1 MAALLRNIRRLF
13 ITAEFS
19 RSATDRRGMLSAF
32 SLMRLLLACAVS
44 AAVVLS
50 APFMG
55 RMQSLLRASISTR
68 AYVVLLGTVV
78 GGAILT
84 AIVLAFLRIQA
95 HRGRRIAAMALALG
109 VGFVYTSLLST
120 GIPEIDAVERVH
132 FVQYGLIAVLF
143 YRVWR
148 RAGDLSTLVL
158 PILCGFIVGTLDE
171 WLQWFIP
178 YRVGEMHD
186 VWLNFTALVCG
197 LLFGLALE
205 PPPAFSIRLDP
216 DGWSRIGIATAA
228 TVLVFGA
235 FVGVVHVGYL
245 LQVDGVGAFASRHTV
260 FELEALQRD
269 RDARWL
275 ATPPLNIPRLS
286 REDQYLDE
294 GLWHVRERN
303 RLWDAQQIASAWRE
317 NLILERFFAP
327 VLDRSTYVSVNGNR
341 WPPEHRADA
350 ETRGAGGGA
359 PFVSAAEPYPILV
372 WPKSLYW
379 VVVVSTA
386 VLGVALPVVF
396 RRRAGG
402 P

>member
-1 MAALLRNIRRLF
+1 
-13 ITAEFS
+13 
-19 RSATDRRGMLSAF
+19 MLSALL
-32 SLMRLLLACAVS
+32 LMRLLLACAVS

-68 AYVVLLGTVV
+68 AYVVLLGAVV
-78 GGAILT
+78 AGAVIT
-84 AIVLAFLRIQA
+84 AIVVAFTRIKA
-95 HRGRRIAAMALALG
+95 HRGRRVAAMAAAIGLGLA
-109 VGFVYTSLLST
+109 YTSVLST

-132 FVQYGLIAVLF
+132 FVEYGLIAVLF

-148 RAGDLSTLVL
+148 RAGDTSTIVL

-186 VWLNFTALVCG
+186 VLLNFTALVCG
-197 LLFGLALE
+197 VLFGVALE
-205 PPPAFSIRLDP
+205 PPPSFSWRP
-216 DGWSRIGIATAA
+216 GADGWSRVGRGTAA
-228 TVLVFGA
+228 AVLVFGG
-235 FVGVVHVGYL
+235 FVGVVHLGYVL
-245 LQVDGVGAFASRHTV
+245 HVERIGQFSSRHTV
-260 FELEALQRD
+260 AELDALQRD
-269 RDARWL
+269 RSERWL
-275 ATPPLNIPRLS
+275 TSPPLNIPRWS

-303 RLWDAQQIASAWRE
+303 NRWDEQDITAAWHE

-350 ETRGAGGGA
+350 QSRAIPDPA
-359 PFVSAAEPYPILV
+359 FVSQAESYPILA
-372 WPKSLYW
+372 WSKRRYWSL
-379 VVVVSTA
+379 VVVV
-386 VLGVALPVVF
+386 ALLCAGLPMLN
-396 RRRAGG
+396 RRSSRL
-402 P
+402 